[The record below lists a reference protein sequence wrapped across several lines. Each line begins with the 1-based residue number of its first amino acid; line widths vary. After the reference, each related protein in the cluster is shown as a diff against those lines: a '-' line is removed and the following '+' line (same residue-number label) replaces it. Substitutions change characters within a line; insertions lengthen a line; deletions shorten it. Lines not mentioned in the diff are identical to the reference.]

1 MYEDNT
7 LILSSSSSFLSGQD
21 LVLPTGCQYNF
32 QMQYGSIGWAVGA
45 TLGAAMA
52 VGRTRQVV
60 SLIGDLL
67 LGYVLSTY

>member
-1 MYEDNT
+1 MYEDSRLT
-7 LILSSSSSFLSGQD
+7 LSSFSFLSGQD

-45 TLGAAMA
+45 TLGAAIA

-60 SLIGDLL
+60 SLIGDLS